1 MSDYTLVEAHSGPR
15 WWDRDRDPFVS
26 AAHFYKGPQ
35 ASSLRSKP
43 DKAARPKPVRS
54 GRQEVSLTGKR
65 LVIDSSK
72 LQSAELRE
80 FLRARTGNRAVLPDF
95 AWFEVYKQETVDA
108 VLAFLSVIGD
118 FPEQIIVLKSGGE
131 IARQNS
137 SFPSG
142 IADMEQQ
149 DVAHLIRD
157 MVDIMN
163 GPRRGDPTVMKQ
175 LGDLWSTAAVNL
187 VDMHE
192 GAIDIVTSLPEMSEQ
207 MFSRHEV
214 RIIRTNGRY
223 TEEMFASIFGAAE
236 QIWETLAEGYG
247 VQWRSMVRNHTMRAY
262 LFRYAL
268 GIVIYLLWWIRTG
281 CPKLER
287 VERIRNDLIDLSFA
301 VYGTYYDGFLTS
313 DRKAEWMFLNLSR
326 ALEAAGR

>member
-1 MSDYTLVEAHSGPR
+1 M
-15 WWDRDRDPFVS
+15 
-26 AAHFYKGPQ
+26 
-35 ASSLRSKP
+35 KP
-43 DKAARPKPVRS
+43 DGMVW
-54 GRQEVSLTGKR
+54 QEVPLTGTR

-80 FLRARTGNRAVLPDF
+80 FLSASTANLAVLSDF

-108 VLAFLSVIGD
+108 VLALLSVIGD

-131 IARQNS
+131 IARLNPGL
-137 SFPSG
+137 PSEV
-142 IADMEQQ
+142 AAMEQQ
-149 DVAHLIRD
+149 DVASLIRE
-157 MVDIMN
+157 MADIMN
-163 GPRRGDPTVMKQ
+163 GPRREDPIVLQQ
-175 LGDLWSTAAVNL
+175 LRNLWSSAAVSL
-187 VDMHE
+187 AGMHE

-207 MFSRHEV
+207 MFSEHEI

-247 VQWRSMVRNHTMRAY
+247 LQWRSMLRDHTMSVY

-268 GIVIYLLWWIRTG
+268 GIVIYLIWWVRTG
-281 CPKLER
+281 SPKLQR
-287 VERIRNDLIDLSFA
+287 VERIRNDLIDLSFV
-301 VYGTYYDGFLTS
+301 VYGTYYDGLLTA

-326 ALEAAGR
+326 ALEAARTSAGD